1 MQRLGRVAA
10 NVLCVGLSFVAP
22 GHKKS
27 PGLISATSFGPK
39 PICGLCV
46 IQKNNKLLE
55 QFFQRVLDYIILT
68 YTAENHTQTVE
79 NMWRRHDADARRVPL
94 VA

>member
-10 NVLCVGLSFVAP
+10 NVLCAGLSFVAP

-27 PGLISATSFGPK
+27 PVLVSATSFGPK
-39 PICGLCV
+39 PFCGLCDS
-46 IQKNNKLLE
+46 KNNKLLE

-68 YTAENHTQTVE
+68 YTAENHTQTVD

-94 VA
+94 GA